1 MPRGHLGAR
10 QERRG
15 QRHLHGN
22 VEAPHHGL
30 SRGEF
35 ARVHA
40 GGRERAEGDDDERV
54 GAHRDDGD
62 CDGSVRARACVR
74 AGVSV
79 WCKALL
85 NA

>member
-1 MPRGHLGAR
+1 
-10 QERRG
+10 
-15 QRHLHGN
+15 
-22 VEAPHHGL
+22 
-30 SRGEF
+30 
-35 ARVHA
+35 VHA